1 MRKRPEKC
9 EDGTKHEKT
18 DDDEGQAAE
27 QSSGKTNGV

>member
-9 EDGTKHEKT
+9 EDDTKHEKT